1 MSMSAAQY
9 DYYSAIGDAPIGFLS
24 LGSPMLV
31 GAVLTGVAGT
41 GAVGTLE
48 SSISVTPTGLS
59 STAAIGTPTVAP
71 NTQITIV
78 VGQGATAIQGFVQAI
93 TGPNTTNVG
102 PITALP
108 ITAHIGAVSI
118 KHEAVLI
125 GQAATAQIGIPAGV
139 VFAEGMFLTDLT
151 VISIPPPVT
160 DVALNIRWS
169 DTEGYS
175 WSDSVQRTIGN
186 TGAYLTSIQVRRLGM
201 SRRGRVFELSW
212 DSPSP
217 TALMGASIMFED
229 NGT

>member
-1 MSMSAAQY
+1 MVAASY
-9 DYYSAIGDAPIGFLS
+9 DYYSPIGDSPIGFLP

-31 GAVLTGVAGT
+31 GVAVTGVAGT
-41 GAVGTLE
+41 GAIGTLE
-48 SSISVTPTGLS
+48 GEVNLTMTGLGA
-59 STAAIGTPTVAP
+59 TAAIGTPTITP

-78 VGQGATAIQGFVQAI
+78 VGQGATAMQGFVQVF

-125 GQAATAQIGIPAGV
+125 GQAATAHIGIPAGV

-151 VISIPPPVT
+151 VINIPPPVT

-217 TALMGASIMFED
+217 TALMGLSVHYED
-229 NGT
+229 SST